1 MVCQAEAPSVE
12 EAHQR
17 WSGKATFVG
26 VATGGTP
33 SDFARF
39 AAEHGLTFPQIDDAS
54 GTVFDRF
61 GITLQHAVVVI
72 APDGAVTTMPGA
84 VDEPA
89 LERILADIT
98 T

>member
-26 VATGGTP
+26 VATGGTA
-33 SDFARF
+33 SDFERF
-39 AAEHGLTFPQIDDAS
+39 VADNTLTFAQIDDTS
-54 GTVFDRF
+54 GEVFNRF

-72 APDGAVTTMPGA
+72 APDGAVTTMLGA
-84 VDEPA
+84 VDEGA
-89 LERILADIT
+89 LESLLAELDT
-98 T
+98 